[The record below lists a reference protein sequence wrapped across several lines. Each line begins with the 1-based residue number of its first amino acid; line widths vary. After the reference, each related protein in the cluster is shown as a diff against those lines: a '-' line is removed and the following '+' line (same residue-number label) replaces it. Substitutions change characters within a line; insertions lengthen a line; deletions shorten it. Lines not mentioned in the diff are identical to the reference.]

1 MKKFVLFFL
10 FIPFLNHAQENN
22 HEVNWRSNFIFEANS
37 LNKQFLDAL
46 LYGEYINDST
56 KTGWLNLSKQS
67 NIMYAKISNGIEYSY
82 NFKNKFITFSASDIN
97 YLNAN
102 IRKDLIKLI
111 LKGNYD
117 YQNETLNFSNSNI
130 RADRYQQYKLT
141 YGIKGNKISASAGIA
156 YLVGNHHLSY
166 IINEG
171 FLFTAPQ
178 GTYLDIAYDIS
189 SFITDTSDLSALT
202 KNGNGLA
209 LDFSTTFNINN
220 LKFNLS
226 LEDLGFIMW
235 NTSSA
240 ALSVD
245 SSFNFQGIEI
255 DNIYNFNDSLID
267 ANNVIDNITPSNN
280 KSFKSYIPATL
291 HLSLTGKSNYKYL
304 KNFCTGMIAKWQPYM
319 DNKKLSFDKVHQ
331 GFIESNYMPLFYI
344 TSIIKNKNF
353 DLLPSFSYGGFTK
366 EENIGLAISKGNKNK
381 LIVGTNHLED
391 LFKGEEAQALS
402 LFINIKLQF

>member
-1 MKKFVLFFL
+1 MKKFVLIFL
-10 FIPFLNHAQENN
+10 FLPFLQHAQENN
-22 HEVNWRSNFIFEANS
+22 HEINWHSNFKFEANS
-37 LNKQFLDAL
+37 LNKQFIDAL
-46 LYGEYINDST
+46 LNGAYINDST
-56 KTGWLNLSKQS
+56 KKDWLNLTKQS
-67 NIMYAKISNGIEYSY
+67 NIMHLKISNGIEYSY
-82 NFKNKFITFSASDIN
+82 NFNNKFLAFSASDIN

-102 IRKDLIKLI
+102 IRKDLIKLV

-130 RADRYQQYKLT
+130 RANRYQQYKLT

-166 IINEG
+166 IIKEG
-171 FLFTAPQ
+171 FLFTAPY
-178 GTYLDIAYDIS
+178 GSYLDVTYDIS
-189 SFITDTSDLSALT
+189 SFITDTSDFSTLA

-209 LDFSTTFNINN
+209 VDFSTTFNINN

-226 LEDLGFIMW
+226 LKDLGFIMW
-235 NTSSA
+235 NTSSSV
-240 ALSVD
+240 LSVD

-267 ANNVIDNITPSNN
+267 ANNVIDNITPSYN

-291 HLSLTGKSNYKYL
+291 HLSLAGKSNYKYL
-304 KNFCTGMIAKWQPYM
+304 NNFCTGMIAKWQPYM
-319 DNKKLSFDKVHQ
+319 DDKKLSFDKIRQ
-331 GFIESNYMPLFYI
+331 GFLESNYMPLFYI
-344 TSIIKNKNF
+344 SSIIKNKKF
-353 DLLPSFSYGGFTK
+353 DILPSFSYGGFTK

-381 LIVGTNHLED
+381 LIVGSNHLED

>member
-1 MKKFVLFFL
+1 M
-10 FIPFLNHAQENN
+10 H
-22 HEVNWRSNFIFEANS
+22 
-37 LNKQFLDAL
+37 
-46 LYGEYINDST
+46 
-56 KTGWLNLSKQS
+56 
-67 NIMYAKISNGIEYSY
+67 AKISNGIKYTH
-82 NFKNKFITFSASDIN
+82 NFKNKFIAFSASDIN

-166 IINEG
+166 IIKEG

-189 SFITDTSDLSALT
+189 AFITDTSDLSALA

-209 LDFSTTFNINN
+209 LDFSTTFSINN

-240 ALSVD
+240 ALSAD

-319 DNKKLSFDKVHQ
+319 DDKKLSFDKVHQ

-344 TSIIKNKNF
+344 TSIIKNKKF

-366 EENIGLAISKGNKNK
+366 EENIGLAISKGHKNK